1 MKIICV
7 GRNYTDHIK
16 ELENNKPKDPVLF
29 LKPDSS
35 IILKNKPFFIPDFS
49 QNIHYEL
56 ELIIKI
62 SRLGKHIQEKF
73 SHKYYDFI
81 GLGIDFTA
89 RDLQS
94 DLKSKGLPW
103 EKSKA
108 FDGSCFISKWINKSE
123 FNDVNNLNFKLNKND
138 KTVQKTNSKLMLWK
152 IDELISYISTF
163 FTLKIGD
170 VIFTGTPAGV
180 GNVSIGDNLEGFIED
195 NKIFNLNIK

>member
-35 IILKNKPFFIPDFS
+35 IILNNKPYFIPDFS

-56 ELIIKI
+56 ELIIMI

-89 RDLQS
+89 RDLQTN
-94 DLKSKGLPW
+94 LKSKGLPW

-108 FDGSCFISKWINKSE
+108 FDGSCFISKWINKSD
-123 FNDVNNLNFKLNKND
+123 FNDINNLNFNLDKNG

-180 GNVSIGDNLEGFIED
+180 GKVSIGDNLEGFIED

>member
-16 ELENNKPKDPVLF
+16 ELENNKPKEPVLF

-35 IILKNKPFFIPDFS
+35 IILNNKPFFIPDFS
-49 QNIHYEL
+49 KNIHYEL

-94 DLKSKGLPW
+94 DLKNKGLPW

-123 FNDVNNLNFKLNKND
+123 FNDVNNLNFKLNKNG

-180 GNVSIGDNLEGFIED
+180 GKVSIGDNLEGFIED

>member
-35 IILKNKPFFIPDFS
+35 IILNNKPFFIPDFS

-89 RDLQS
+89 RDLQT

-123 FNDVNNLNFKLNKND
+123 FNDINNLNFNLVKNG

-180 GNVSIGDNLEGFIED
+180 GKVLIGDNLEGFIED

>member
-16 ELENNKPKDPVLF
+16 ELENNKPKEPVLF

-35 IILKNKPFFIPDFS
+35 IILNNKPFFIPDFS

-123 FNDVNNLNFKLNKND
+123 FNDVNNLNFNLNKNG

-180 GNVSIGDNLEGFIED
+180 GKVLIGDNLEGFIED

>member
-7 GRNYTDHIK
+7 GRNYTDHIR
-16 ELENNKPKDPVLF
+16 ELENNKPKEPVLF

-35 IILKNKPFFIPDFS
+35 IILNSKPFFIPDFS

-123 FNDVNNLNFKLNKND
+123 FNDVNNLNFKLNKNG

-180 GNVSIGDNLEGFIED
+180 GKVSIGDNLEGFIED

>member
-35 IILKNKPFFIPDFS
+35 IILNNKPFFIPDFS

-89 RDLQS
+89 RDLQT

-108 FDGSCFISKWINKSE
+108 FDGSCFISKWINKSK
-123 FNDVNNLNFKLNKND
+123 FNDVNNLNFNLNKNG

-180 GNVSIGDNLEGFIED
+180 GKVSIGDNLEGFIEE

>member
-35 IILKNKPFFIPDFS
+35 IILNNKPFFIPDFS

-89 RDLQS
+89 RDLQTN
-94 DLKSKGLPW
+94 LKSKGLPW

-108 FDGSCFISKWINKSE
+108 FDGSCFISKWINKSD
-123 FNDVNNLNFKLNKND
+123 FNDINNLNFNLDKNGE
-138 KTVQKTNSKLMLWK
+138 TVQKTNSKLMLWK

-180 GNVSIGDNLEGFIED
+180 GKVSIGDNLEGFIED

>member
-16 ELENNKPKDPVLF
+16 ELENNKPKEPVLF

-35 IILKNKPFFIPDFS
+35 IILNSKPFFIPDFS

-123 FNDVNNLNFKLNKND
+123 FNDVNNLNFKLNKNG

>member
-16 ELENNKPKDPVLF
+16 ELENNKPKEPVLF

-35 IILKNKPFFIPDFS
+35 IILNNKPFFIPDFS

-73 SHKYYDFI
+73 SYKYYDFI

-123 FNDVNNLNFKLNKND
+123 FNDVNNLNFNLNKNG

>member
-16 ELENNKPKDPVLF
+16 ELENNKPKEPVLF

-35 IILKNKPFFIPDFS
+35 IILNNKPFFIPDFS
-49 QNIHYEL
+49 KNIHYEL

-94 DLKSKGLPW
+94 DLKVKGLPW

-123 FNDVNNLNFKLNKND
+123 FNDVNNLNFKLNKNGN
-138 KTVQKTNSKLMLWK
+138 TVQKTNSKLMLWK

-180 GNVSIGDNLEGFIED
+180 GKVSIGDNLEGFIED

>member
-35 IILKNKPFFIPDFS
+35 IILNNKPFFIPDFS

-123 FNDVNNLNFKLNKND
+123 FNDVKNLNFNLKKNG

>member
-16 ELENNKPKDPVLF
+16 ELENNKPKEPVLF

-35 IILKNKPFFIPDFS
+35 IILNNKPFFIPDFS

-89 RDLQS
+89 RDLQTN
-94 DLKSKGLPW
+94 LKSKGLPW

-108 FDGSCFISKWINKSE
+108 FDGSCFISKWINKSD
-123 FNDVNNLNFKLNKND
+123 FNDINNLNFNLDKNGE
-138 KTVQKTNSKLMLWK
+138 TVQKTNSKLMLWK

-180 GNVSIGDNLEGFIED
+180 GKVSIGDNLEGFIED

>member
-16 ELENNKPKDPVLF
+16 ELENNKPKEPVLF

-35 IILKNKPFFIPDFS
+35 IILNNKPFFIPDFS
-49 QNIHYEL
+49 KNIHYEL

-94 DLKSKGLPW
+94 DLKNKGLPW

-123 FNDVNNLNFKLNKND
+123 FNDVNNLNFKLNKNG

-163 FTLKIGD
+163 FTIKIGD

-180 GNVSIGDNLEGFIED
+180 GKVSIGDNLEGFIED